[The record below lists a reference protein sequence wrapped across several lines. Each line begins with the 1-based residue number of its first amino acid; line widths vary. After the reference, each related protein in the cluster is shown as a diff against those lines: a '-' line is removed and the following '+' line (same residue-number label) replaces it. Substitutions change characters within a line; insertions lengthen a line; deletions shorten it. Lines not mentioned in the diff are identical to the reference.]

1 MFSLTKIFFLSVAFA
16 FSAMVYCQ
24 HETIKLDAITVAN
37 GLSQNSVTCV
47 FQDSKGFLWVG
58 TESGLNRYDGN
69 GFKVFK
75 NEPLDPRS
83 ISSNYVTSIAEDN
96 NSNLWIAT
104 DYGLNFYDR
113 NTAAFRTFFS
123 DERSAL
129 SLSDN
134 YIYSVTVDGEG
145 YVWAKTIRHLDR
157 IDLTRK
163 QVISYEHDF
172 DLFNPLADKAFFPV
186 KQDSR
191 GILWMGTNDGL
202 HYFDPQYEDF
212 KGFLH
217 KEGDKTTLSNNQVR
231 CIYEDSQSRMWI
243 GTSDGLNLFDLKTR
257 KFTSY
262 YWKAEGNNAVTSISE
277 DINGGLWLGTIGDGL
292 LKFNVDFESFSDFRH
307 NPLDVNSVLSDD
319 IYALQKDRSDILW
332 IGTRNGLNKL
342 DIKKKKFKLYKNT
355 PSSPFPFI
363 SNNITAI
370 WEDENQ
376 HIWLGSERKG
386 LLVFDPVHNASRIV
400 KEVNGEK
407 MMRLAV
413 NGIFQKS
420 VSEVLIATDQG
431 VYVTSGSG
439 RIESFF
445 KHMKCAGCEKL
456 KNIAIN
462 AIFCDSQKR
471 TWFGTKQGLFYYD
484 EPNKKFA
491 SFYHDYNDISTISS
505 NRVNVI
511 YEDLN
516 SNIWIGTDKG
526 LNRFEEGAEIFE
538 RKMYEKN
545 SAYGLSHNSVY
556 SIIEDA
562 NGFLW
567 VGTRSGLNRYDHN
580 TGFFH
585 FYTEKNGLPNNQISA
600 MVADGDYVWISTHRG
615 LARIDINTSDI
626 RSFDIADGL
635 QGYEFN
641 INAVY
646 KNKNGV
652 IYFGG
657 TDGFNSF
664 EPDKILDNQILP
676 NVVINSVNVFGNE
689 GKFSYNIGNKKQL
702 KLPYN
707 RQTFTI
713 DFAALEFTM
722 PSQNVF
728 KYKMEGLD
736 DDWIDIENRNFA
748 NFSNVPSG
756 TYVFKVKGAN
766 NDRVWSPDYAE
777 LKIIIATPFWR
788 NIYAYI
794 VYCLLLVAVILL
806 YIEYRTRTLK
816 KSNRVLR
823 DKQQA
828 ALEIERKSA
837 ELALKNKNI
846 TDSINY
852 AKRIQWAIMP
862 PVSKFFRLI
871 PESFILYRP
880 KDIVS
885 GDFYWITEIGSK
897 IFIAAVDCTGHG
909 VPGAFMSIIGF
920 DLLRNI
926 TKERHVHKPSEILDN
941 LNVRIIELLT
951 KNSGSDEVKD
961 GMDISICAY
970 NRDSGI
976 LEFSG
981 AKNPLYLIRDR
992 KINIIKAD
1000 RFSVGLGNERPDDKF
1015 TNHEIKLE
1023 RGDKVYLFSDGYAD
1037 QFGGPKGE
1045 KLKYRR
1051 FRHIMLR
1058 ASKLSFDEQVI
1069 LFEEQLDMWMA
1080 NHEQVDDIL
1089 LLGMNFDNYLKE
1101 E

>member
-1 MFSLTKIFFLSVAFA
+1 MFSPFKIVLLSVALLLCA
-16 FSAMVYCQ
+16 SLHSQ
-24 HETIKLDAITVAN
+24 HDMIKLDAITVAD

-47 FQDSKGFLWVG
+47 FQDSKGFLWIG

-69 GFKVFK
+69 SFRVFK

-83 ISSNYVTSIAEDN
+83 ISSNYITDITEDEKG
-96 NSNLWIAT
+96 NLWIAT

-113 NTAAFRTFFS
+113 NSAAFRTYFS
-123 DERSAL
+123 DDRSSL

-145 YVWAKTIRHLDR
+145 YIWAKTIRHLDK
-157 IDLTRK
+157 IDLIRK
-163 QVISYEHDF
+163 QVISFEHSF
-172 DLFNPLADKAFFPV
+172 DLFNPIADKAFFPV
-186 KQDSR
+186 MQDSR
-191 GILWMGTNDGL
+191 GILWLGTNDGL
-202 HYFDPQYEDF
+202 NYFDPQYEDF
-212 KGFLH
+212 KLFTH
-217 KEGDKTTLSNNQVR
+217 QPHDKHSLSNNQIR
-231 CIYEDSQSRMWI
+231 CIYEDSLSRMWI
-243 GTSDGLNLFDLKTR
+243 GTSNGLNLIDLKTK

-262 YWKAEGNNAVTSISE
+262 FWKPDGKNIVTSIVE
-277 DINGGLWLGTIGDGL
+277 DINGGLWVGTVGDGL
-292 LKFNVDFESFSDFRH
+292 LKFNIDFESFTEYRH
-307 NPLDVNSVLSDD
+307 NPMDVNSVLSND
-319 IYALQKDRSDILW
+319 IYSLMKDRSDILW

-370 WEDENQ
+370 WEDDNS
-376 HIWLGSERKG
+376 HIWLGSERQG
-386 LLVFDPVHNASRIV
+386 ILVFDPDHNSSKIV
-400 KEVNGEK
+400 KEIDGQK
-407 MMRLAV
+407 MMKLAV
-413 NGIFQKS
+413 NGIFQQGS
-420 VSEVLIATDQG
+420 DDVLIATDKG
-431 VYVTSGSG
+431 LFITAGSG
-439 RIESFF
+439 KIEPLH
-445 KHMKCAGCEKL
+445 KKVNCAGCEKVMSFEISAVY
-456 KNIAIN
+456 K
-462 AIFCDSQKR
+462 DSKER
-471 TWFGTKQGLFYYD
+471 IWFGTKQGLFYYD
-484 EPNKKFA
+484 TKQNALA
-491 SFYHDYNDISTISS
+491 SFFNDFNDISTISS
-505 NRVNVI
+505 NSINVI
-511 YEDLN
+511 YEDQ
-516 SNIWIGTDKG
+516 SGNIWIGTDRG
-526 LNRFEEGAEIFE
+526 LNRYEESADIFE

-600 MVADGDYVWISTHRG
+600 MITDSNYVWISTHRG
-615 LARIDINTSDI
+615 LARIDIDTYDI

-641 INAVY
+641 SNAVY
-646 KNKNGV
+646 KNKNGL

-657 TDGFNSF
+657 TEGFNAF

-676 NVVINSVNVFGNE
+676 NVVINSVNVFSNE
-689 GKFSYNIGNKKQL
+689 GKFTYNIGNKKQL

-713 DFAALEFTM
+713 DFAALEFTL

-736 DDWIDIENRNFA
+736 EEWIDIENRNFA
-748 NFSNVPSG
+748 NFSNVPPG
-756 TYVFKVKGAN
+756 RYTFKVKGAN
-766 NDRVWSPDYAE
+766 NDRVWNPKHAE
-777 LKIIIATPFWR
+777 LEIIIATPFWR

-794 VYCLLLVAVILL
+794 VYGLLLIFIVLM
-806 YIEYRTRTLK
+806 YIEFRTRTLK

-837 ELALKNKNI
+837 ELSLKNKNI

-862 PVSKFFRLI
+862 SVSKFFRLI
-871 PESFILYRP
+871 PNSFILYRP

-941 LNVRIIELLT
+941 LNSRLVELLT
-951 KNSGSDEVKD
+951 KNTGSDEVKD
-961 GMDISICAY
+961 GMDISICAF
-970 NRDSGI
+970 NRDTGI
-976 LEFSG
+976 LEFAG
-981 AKNPLYLIRDR
+981 AFNPLYLIRDR
-992 KINIIKAD
+992 KINIIKAN
-1000 RFSVGLGNERPDDKF
+1000 RFSVGLGNEHPDKKF

-1023 RGDKVYLFSDGYAD
+1023 KGDKIYLFSDGYAD

-1045 KLKYRR
+1045 KMKYRR

-1058 ASKLSFDEQVI
+1058 ASALPFDEQVI
-1069 LFEEQLDMWMA
+1069 MFEEQLDMWMG
-1080 NHEQVDDIL
+1080 NQEQVDDII
-1089 LLGMNFDNYLKE
+1089 LLGMNFDNYLK
-1101 E
+1101 